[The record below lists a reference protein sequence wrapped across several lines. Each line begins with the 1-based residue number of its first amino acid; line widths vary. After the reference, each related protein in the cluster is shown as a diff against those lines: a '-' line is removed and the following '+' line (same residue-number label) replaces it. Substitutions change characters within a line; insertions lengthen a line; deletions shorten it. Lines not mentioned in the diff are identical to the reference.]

1 MEHHEPG
8 EAFPHEV
15 EALLQEE
22 VEGRL
27 RDPCF
32 AGEHHHRMDLSHNKE
47 GGFNEVE
54 ELHVVEAKAP
64 EEVEGA
70 NVPPVETTIQSTTW
84 TQPKRRTSKRRS
96 TAAMVLRKNLSP
108 TIPSNWT

>member
-15 EALLQEE
+15 EVLLQEE
-22 VEGRL
+22 VEGCL
-27 RDPCF
+27 PDPCF
-32 AGEHHHRMDLSHNKE
+32 DEEHHHRMDLSHNKE
-47 GGFNEVE
+47 GGSNEAE

-64 EEVEGA
+64 EEVEEA

-84 TQPKRRTSKRRS
+84 TQPKRQKSKRRS
-96 TAAMVLRKNLSP
+96 TAAMVLRKSLSP
-108 TIPSNWT
+108 TTPSNWT